1 MRKMGRPRIENDVKR
16 DRAIHIRVSSNEEG
30 DLNELCDY
38 FKCDRSSLI
47 RSLISKVHSDIYGG
61 AMNANNS

>member
-16 DRAIHIRVSSNEEG
+16 DHTLHIRVSSNEEG

-61 AMNANNS
+61 EMNANNS

>member
-1 MRKMGRPRIENDVKR
+1 MRKRGRPRIENDVKR
-16 DRAIHIRVSSNEEG
+16 DRTLHIRVSSNEEG

-47 RSLISKVHSDIYGG
+47 RSLVSKLHRDIYGG
-61 AMNANNS
+61 EINANNS

>member
-1 MRKMGRPRIENDVKR
+1 MKKMGRPKIETDEKR

-38 FKCDRSSLI
+38 FNCDRSSLI

-61 AMNANNS
+61 EMNANNS